1 MWGVRKRMSGQEEW
15 VKRVGKGSLGLVA
28 DMGACDAICSQ
39 GATAAAIAAAPVPGS
54 VEIWL

>member
-1 MWGVRKRMSGQEEW
+1 MSGQEEW